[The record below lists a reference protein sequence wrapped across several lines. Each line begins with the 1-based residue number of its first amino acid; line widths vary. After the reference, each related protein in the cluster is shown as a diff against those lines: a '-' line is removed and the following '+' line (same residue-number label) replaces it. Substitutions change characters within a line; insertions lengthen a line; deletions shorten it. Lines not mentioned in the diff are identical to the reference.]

1 MSAYIVAIDQ
11 STSASKV
18 MLVDD
23 QCRIVRRFSKRH
35 HQYYDGPGRV
45 EHDAEEIFQNVV
57 EGIGE
62 VTKDIAPA
70 DIAALAISNQRET
83 TAFWD
88 RTSGK
93 PVRRAI
99 VWQDVRAQEL
109 CRELSGAA
117 ELVTARTGLKLSPY
131 YPAAKAAHALRED
144 ASLSRRAAQGE
155 ICIGTV
161 DSYLVYRLTGGKR
174 FLTDVSNASRTELFD
189 IRKLCF
195 DPELCRVFGIPFE
208 CLARPLSSDGDF
220 GVTDCAGVPSG
231 IRISG
236 VLGDSHASLFGH
248 GCTQE
253 GMVKTSYGTGSSVM
267 MNTGAAALDPG
278 KGLSASIAYGFNGR
292 TDYVLEGNITHS
304 GDTLVWLC
312 EQAQLAENP
321 MEVEKIASGVEDTD
335 GVFLVPAFS
344 GLGAPYFD
352 ENARAAFVGIN
363 RGTTRAHL
371 VRAALESMAYQNAD
385 VIGVMQSI
393 SNRRVSVLHADGGG
407 CKNALLMRLQAN
419 LLGCPVE
426 ASDEGELS
434 ALGAAL
440 MAGISAGVFKPDMK
454 VPGQKRRFD
463 PDIDE
468 QTRCARMAAWQ
479 DAVSRTFSK

>member
-1 MSAYIVAIDQ
+1 MSAYIIAIDQ

-18 MLVDD
+18 MLVDEN
-23 QCRIVRRFSKRH
+23 CRIARRFSKKH

-62 VTKDIAPA
+62 VTKDIAPEA
-70 DIAALAISNQRET
+70 IAALAISNQRET

-88 RTSGK
+88 RASGQA
-93 PVRRAI
+93 VRRAI

-109 CRELSGAA
+109 CRALSDQADT
-117 ELVTARTGLKLSPY
+117 VSKKTGLKLSPY

-144 ASLSRRAAQGE
+144 ASLSQRAARGE
-155 ICIGTV
+155 ICIGTI

-174 FLTDVSNASRTELFD
+174 FLTDVSNASRTQLFD
-189 IRKLCF
+189 IRRLCF
-195 DPELCRVFGIPFE
+195 DEELCRIFGIPFA
-208 CLARPLSSDGDF
+208 CLARPISSDGDF

-278 KGLSASIAYGFNGR
+278 KGLSTSIAYGFGGR

-312 EQAQLAENP
+312 DKAQMAQSPL
-321 MEVEKIASGVEDTD
+321 EVEKIAASVEDTD

-363 RGTTRAHL
+363 RGTTRAHM

-385 VIGVMQSI
+385 VIGVMQDI
-393 SNRRVSVLHADGGG
+393 SGRRVSVLHADGGG

-440 MAGISAGVFKPDMK
+440 MAGISVGLFKPDSK
-454 VPGQKRRFD
+454 VPGEKRSFA

-468 QTRCARMAAWQ
+468 QTRLQRMAAWQ
-479 DAVSRTFSK
+479 DAVRRTFSK